1 MTINPLR
8 IHCRNQVSEAPGA
21 VVYWMSRDQRVAD
34 NWALLH
40 AQNLALERRLPLAV
54 VFTLTD
60 SFLGATLRHFGF
72 MLRGLAG
79 VAERLQELGI
89 AFVLLRGNP
98 PDEMCR
104 FIQQHK
110 VGALVTDFDPLR
122 IKRSWHDQVAGS
134 VPIPCIEVDAH
145 NVVPCRIASTRQ
157 EYGAYTIRPKIQRLL
172 PDFLDAFPPVSQHP
186 FPWPAPVNDFDGAAT
201 LSGMAVD
208 RSVAE
213 IGWLTPGERGGR
225 AQLDDFITNGLAF
238 YETER
243 NDPCRHGQSGLS
255 PW

>member
-134 VPIPCIEVDAH
+134 VPIPCVEVDAH

-186 FPWPAPVNDFDGAAT
+186 FP
-201 LSGMAVD
+201 
-208 RSVAE
+208 
-213 IGWLTPGERGGR
+213 
-225 AQLDDFITNGLAF
+225 
-238 YETER
+238 
-243 NDPCRHGQSGLS
+243 
-255 PW
+255 